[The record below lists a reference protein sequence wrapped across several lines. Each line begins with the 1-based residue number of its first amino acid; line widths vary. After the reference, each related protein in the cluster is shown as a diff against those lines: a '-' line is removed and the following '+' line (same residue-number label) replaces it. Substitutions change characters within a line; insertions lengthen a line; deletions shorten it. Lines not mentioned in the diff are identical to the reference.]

1 VEAERRRWVAFW
13 ILCLGELMVVLD
25 STVVNVALPS
35 IRKDLG
41 FSEES
46 LAWVVNGYM
55 LTYGGCLLLGGRLG
69 DIYGQRRVFITGIT
83 GFTLASIGCGLSTTQ
98 TMLVTFRALQGIGG
112 ALATAVGFALVV
124 TLFSEPGQR
133 AKAMGITGFV
143 ASGGGAVGV
152 VVGGVITDALS
163 WHWVFLVNVPIGI
176 AVCILVLRLVAET
189 STSASGR
196 RLDVAGALVVTT
208 ALMLAVH
215 GVVKANAAGWGSF
228 ETLGELALSALL
240 IAAFIG
246 IELRVAVPL
255 VRLGLF
261 RSRNLAV
268 SNVVGVLWAGS
279 MFAWFFMAAL
289 YLQQVLHYSALK
301 VGLAFLPG
309 NLVMMACSVSLSAK
323 LVMRYGYRL
332 PLGGGLALAAV
343 GLGMFA
349 RAPLHGSL
357 VVDVLLPMV
366 LLGLGGGIAFN
377 PVLLA
382 AMNDVDPE
390 ESGLASG
397 AVNTSFMMGGAL
409 GLAVLASIAASA
421 SNGDSSAAG
430 LLTGYHLAFGVGAV
444 LSVIAAVV
452 GYVGLQERPAEDPDV
467 ELSELEDEALASR

>member
-1 VEAERRRWVAFW
+1 
-13 ILCLGELMVVLD
+13 MVVLD

-35 IRKDLG
+35 IRQDLG

-69 DIYGQRRVFITGIT
+69 DLYGQRRVFITGIT

-98 TMLVTFRALQGIGG
+98 SMLVAFRAVQGVAG

-124 TLFSEPGQR
+124 TLFSEPAQR

-176 AVCILVLRLVAET
+176 AVCALVLRLVDET
-189 STSASGR
+189 STAATGR
-196 RLDVAGALVVTT
+196 RLDVAGALVITS

-215 GVVKANAAGWGSF
+215 TVVKANAAGWGSF
-228 ETLGELALSALL
+228 ETLGQLALSGLL
-240 IAAFIG
+240 IAVFIV
-246 IELRVAVPL
+246 IESRVSMPL

-279 MFAWFFMAAL
+279 MFAWFFMTAL

-309 NLVMMACSVSLSAK
+309 NLVMMACSVSLSAR

-343 GLGMFA
+343 GLALFA

-382 AMNDVDPE
+382 AMEDVEAE

-409 GLAVLASIAASA
+409 GLAVLASVAAATSG
-421 SNGDSSAAG
+421 GDSSPAG
-430 LLTGYHLAFGVGAV
+430 LLSGYHVAFGVGAV
-444 LSVIAAVV
+444 LSVVAAVV
-452 GYVGLQERPAEDPDV
+452 GYVGLRERPTDDPDAELV
-467 ELSELEDEALASR
+467 EIADEGAFAAR